1 MLSFRQKIF
10 LAYLAVFL
18 LFLAGMYPFAT
29 STVQKIATKAMYDRS
44 QDLIEKIQSAPNDE
58 ALVRRLKEQKAL
70 VFFRLSVINDE
81 QKVLY
86 DSHTKRILGARFS
99 QDYVVQH
106 PEVLQAF
113 KNGRGYHEDYSELLK
128 QKFAY
133 LAISFD
139 FHGKPY
145 VLRTAFPYKYVT
157 ELTRD
162 FETGVIAL
170 AAAILMLFS
179 LMTWFIMN
187 HLTSPIQEII
197 KAILPYQKGETDVVP
212 SIALDS
218 LSRTDEFVKLAD
230 TLNSLSI
237 RIQKH
242 IANLVQ
248 ERNEKEAV
256 LESLVEGVIAVD
268 VNQIITYANNMASK
282 ILENDQL
289 IGHSF
294 QETKNTIIHSAVF
307 QNLLLKCQQE
317 KRALSQTLQIKHGS
331 QKVFLDVVAAP
342 KKENSGAILVLQDKT
357 SHYKLLDMRKDFI
370 ANASHEL
377 KTPITIIRGFAET
390 LHDNPDLP
398 PETCQEVTGKIVRN
412 CLRMTNLIKD
422 LLTLTDVENLP
433 ESRLASCNLYEIIK
447 NCSDSV
453 KEVHRD
459 AQITIEKPEEQELI
473 LTADAH
479 LMEHAFINLIDNAA
493 KYSKAPA
500 KITIKMHRE
509 NDKIIVQVSD
519 QGIGIPPQDLEHI
532 FQRFYTVDKAH
543 SRKMGGSGLGLSIVE
558 TIIEKHFGHISVVS
572 EVGEGTTFT
581 VILPVRQLASI
592 AN

>member
-86 DSHTKRILGARFS
+86 DSHTKRILGTRFS

-113 KNGRGYHEDYSELLK
+113 KSGRGYHEDYSELLK

-294 QETKNTIIHSAVF
+294 QDTKNTIIHSEVF

-317 KRALSQTLQIKHGS
+317 KKALSQTLQIKHGS

-370 ANASHEL
+370 ANASHKL

-459 AQITIEKPEEQELI
+459 AQIKIEKPDEQELI

-500 KITIKMHRE
+500 KITIKMHLE
-509 NDKIIVQVSD
+509 NDKIIVQVAD

-592 AN
+592 AK